1 MYIVYYIYAW
11 CPWRPREEADTVEL
25 EVRTL
30 EKRVVFSTEAQASA
44 RAARPSRLLSP
55 LNEYIRKYTSFV
67 VLVKL

>member
-1 MYIVYYIYAW
+1 MYIVYDIYAW
-11 CPWRPREEADTVEL
+11 CPWRPRGEADTMEL

-30 EKRVVFSTEAQASA
+30 EKRVVLSTEAQASA
-44 RAARPSRLLSP
+44 RAARPGCFLGP